1 MKCCFLKKIMQS
13 KNNAINSSSDLHM
26 VVELS
31 NDIWFNDKIHV
42 IRNPFC

>member
-1 MKCCFLKKIMQS
+1 MQNEVLLFEEN
-13 KNNAINSSSDLHM
+13 KAINSSSYLHM

-42 IRNPFC
+42 KRNPFC

>member
-1 MKCCFLKKIMQS
+1 MQNEVLFCEE
-13 KNNAINSSSDLHM
+13 NNAITSSSDLHM

>member
-1 MKCCFLKKIMQS
+1 MKRCFFEE
-13 KNNAINSSSDLHM
+13 NNSINSSSDLHM

-42 IRNPFC
+42 KRNPFC

>member
-1 MKCCFLKKIMQS
+1 MQNEVLLFEEN
-13 KNNAINSSSDLHM
+13 KAINSSSDLHM

>member
-1 MKCCFLKKIMQS
+1 MQNEVLFFEE
-13 KNNAINSSSDLHM
+13 NNSINSSSDLHM

-42 IRNPFC
+42 KRNPFC

>member
-1 MKCCFLKKIMQS
+1 MQNEVLLFEE
-13 KNNAINSSSDLHM
+13 NNVINSSSDLHM

-42 IRNPFC
+42 KRNPFC